1 MKSKNI
7 ILILF
12 LFCTSLCFAQD
23 KLFEKYADMDNVT
36 SVFISKK
43 MFDMIPNI
51 ESGGLNLM
59 NLKGKIN
66 NLQIVTSDKQELR
79 EQMKKEFGSIIS
91 RSHEELM
98 RGMSTWGTAM
108 TRYHPGRRPHQRD
121 GYAGRHRF
129 GLCGHPDNRQIHPTR
144 HTGRSQQLRKE
155 KVTNVTGKTGSIS
168 PDP

>member
-43 MFDMIPNI
+43 MF

-98 RGMSTWGTAM
+98 RIKDNETHATF
-108 TRYHPGRRPHQRD
+108 HIIQD
-121 GYAGRHRF
+121 GDHINEMVMLADTDSDYVVIR
-129 GLCGHPDNRQIHPTR
+129 I
-144 HTGRSQQLRKE
+144 TGRFTLQDIQDVANNFE
-155 KVTNVTGKTGSIS
+155 KKK
-168 PDP
+168 